1 MIVSLKCPNCGAGLE
16 IGPDLQNLACGYC
29 GCSSRVVRSGGT
41 VSLCEVYET
50 LNDVAA
56 NTDRTA
62 SELALV
68 RLEAE
73 LETLSAQLQEN
84 KIHGFDSI
92 NGKWENIPSLWD
104 FAKTAAPLIVVAF
117 ILGLV
122 TYPVL
127 CVILALAAAGVQYIA
142 WRKIRDEIEFKN
154 MNFFATVKNTQTD
167 IETKIATVRKQ
178 ILEHRFIVKGVPLER
193 EATSGH

>member
-1 MIVSLKCPNCGAGLE
+1 MGKYPKPL
-16 IGPDLQNLACGYC
+16 
-29 GCSSRVVRSGGT
+29 
-41 VSLCEVYET
+41 
-50 LNDVAA
+50 
-56 NTDRTA
+56 
-62 SELALV
+62 
-68 RLEAE
+68 
-73 LETLSAQLQEN
+73 
-84 KIHGFDSI
+84 GFC
-92 NGKWENIPSLWD
+92 
-104 FAKTAAPLIVVAF
+104 KTAAPLIVVAF